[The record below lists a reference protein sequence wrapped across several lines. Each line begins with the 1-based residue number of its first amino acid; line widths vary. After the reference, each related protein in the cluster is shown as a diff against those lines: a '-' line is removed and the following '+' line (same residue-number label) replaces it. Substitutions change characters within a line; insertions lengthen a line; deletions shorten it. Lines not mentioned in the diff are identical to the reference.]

1 MNPNKFLK
9 SPIPGENLTQ
19 DTRGYA
25 WHRPPQFPEFDDAF
39 EHFVDNVLVSDKK
52 LAAAI
57 TVLQTGIPA
66 TVAVSSILLG
76 MVANGKISPDMSLL
90 IAGPVYKTLTKT
102 MDAMGIS
109 YLTGFDTPEEMEA
122 FTNQDKKAKPKKLT
136 AAQEKELET
145 MQEELKEQEGKIP
158 EGGLMGAPITSGEDV
173 PIEIPAEQTGRSLVE
188 VPEEDKE

>member
-66 TVAVSSILLG
+66 TAAVSSILLG

-122 FTNQDKKAKPKKLT
+122 FTKQDKKAKPKKLT

-158 EGGLMGAPITSGEDV
+158 EGGLMGAPITSGEDA

-188 VPEEDKE
+188 VPEEDEE